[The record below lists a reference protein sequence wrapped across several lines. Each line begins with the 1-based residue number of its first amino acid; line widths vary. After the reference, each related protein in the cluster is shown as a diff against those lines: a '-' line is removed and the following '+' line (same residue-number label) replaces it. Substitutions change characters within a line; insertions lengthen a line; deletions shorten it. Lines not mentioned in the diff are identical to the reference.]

1 MKGLYSN
8 LGIED
13 LYILKVF
20 SMSTVILI
28 SVHKLNEFAKYMF
41 LVFYTEKLCWI
52 NQQNLQLHTNDKS
65 YFNLYLPYQIK
76 FSHIFHMITLKQYF
90 LERINALQMQNV
102 KV

>member
-41 LVFYTEKLCWI
+41 LVFYTEKLC
-52 NQQNLQLHTNDKS
+52 
-65 YFNLYLPYQIK
+65 
-76 FSHIFHMITLKQYF
+76 
-90 LERINALQMQNV
+90 
-102 KV
+102 